1 MNVALLLARVAL
13 SLTFLVAGIGK
24 LADREGSRRAVE
36 EFGIP
41 APLAPSLG
49 ILLPLAELLVV
60 IALLPP
66 VIAWWGAAGAL
77 LLLLLFCLGIAASL
91 WRGKTPDCH
100 CFGQLYSEPVGRGT
114 LIRNGVL
121 ALVAVFVLVA
131 GRSDAGLSPVAW
143 LDHATEIGRVA
154 AVSGLAL
161 LVLVAFLGWTIVRQL
176 RAIQQRLSTLEE
188 RLAADSPDSVP
199 ASAAGAALGLPVHTP
214 APNFQLTGV
223 DGETRTLE
231 ELRSQGRAVM
241 LIFTDPNCRPCGELL
256 PEAAQWRE
264 EHAHD
269 IAIAVVSRG
278 TPEENVEKIEGLNLS
293 PVLLQQDFEVAESYE
308 IDRTPS
314 AVIVHP
320 SGVVGSPVAVGT
332 VAIRIL
338 LHRFLE
344 LLHDAPQPA
353 VSSASS
359 VDDNPGPRFI
369 GPGEPAPDV
378 ELLTMTGGTVR
389 LSDFSGSETV
399 ILFWDSA
406 SAECGRLNPDLVAR
420 REPLDARL
428 LVVLSA
434 DSLQNQ
440 VIAFP
445 AEVVIDRDARL
456 ARAFGVT
463 EVPAAVRM
471 DRQGRIVTDLAVG
484 ASAVRELLDPQR
496 SYA

>member
-1 MNVALLLARVAL
+1 MSVALLLARVIL

-24 LADREGSRRAVE
+24 LADREGSWRAVE
-36 EFGIP
+36 EFGVP
-41 APLAPSLG
+41 APLAPPLG
-49 ILLPLAELLVV
+49 ILLPLAELLVA

-66 VIAWWGAAGAL
+66 MTAWWGAAGAL
-77 LLLLLFCLGIAASL
+77 LFLLLFCIGIGVNL
-91 WRGKTPDCH
+91 WRGETPDCH

-114 LIRNGVL
+114 LIRNGML

-131 GRSDAGLSPVAW
+131 GRSDAGLSPVVW
-143 LDHATEIGRVA
+143 LDHATEVSRVA

-161 LVLVAFLGWTIVRQL
+161 LVLVVFLGWTIMQQL
-176 RAIQQRLSTLEE
+176 RTIQDRLSRLEE

-199 ASAAGAALGLPVHTP
+199 ASASGAALGLPVHTP
-214 APNFQLTGV
+214 SPNFQLTGV
-223 DGETRTLE
+223 DGETLTLE
-231 ELRSQGRAVM
+231 DLRSQGRAIM

-269 IAIAVVSRG
+269 IAIVVVSRG
-278 TPEENVEKIEGLNLS
+278 TPEENIKKIEGLNLK

-308 IDRTPS
+308 VDRTPS

-320 SGVVGSPVAVGT
+320 SGVIGSPVAVGT

-338 LHRFLE
+338 LHRFLD
-344 LLHDAPQPA
+344 LLHDVPQPA
-353 VSSASS
+353 ISSTPS
-359 VDDNPGPRFI
+359 VNDNPEPQLI
-369 GPGEPAPDV
+369 GPDEPAPEV
-378 ELLTMTGGTVR
+378 ELLTMTGSTVR
-389 LSDFSGSETV
+389 LTDFSGRETV

-406 SAECGRLNPDLVAR
+406 SGECGRLNPDLVAR
-420 REPLDARL
+420 REPADAQL

-434 DSLQNQ
+434 NSLQNQ
-440 VIAFP
+440 MIVFP
-445 AEVVIDRDARL
+445 AQVVIDREARL

-463 EVPAAVRM
+463 DVPAAVRM
-471 DRQGRIVTDLAVG
+471 DRRGRIVTDLATG